1 MTYKKNVLVVANVT
15 AGSESLCRELT
26 ERAKR
31 EPASFDLLVPATG
44 AGGGRAAAEQTLSS
58 AVSRLREVG
67 LEATGSVGDA
77 DPIIA
82 VTEAWDPRRY
92 DEIIVSTLPIGSSK
106 WLHGGLPERIYKI
119 TGVPVTHI
127 VSEPP
132 KPTVAPVHLETD
144 DNGKLLGPLTVLGW
158 GKPHGEAEGAP

>member
-1 MTYKKNVLVVANVT
+1 MTYKKNVLVLANVT
-15 AGSESLCRELT
+15 AGSESLCRTLT
-26 ERAKR
+26 ERAAR
-31 EPASFDLLVPATG
+31 EPASFELLVPATG
-44 AGGGRAAAEQTLSS
+44 AGGGRAAAQETLAA
-58 AVSRLREVG
+58 AVSRLREAG

-106 WLHGGLPERIYKI
+106 WLHAGLPERVYKI
-119 TGVPVTHI
+119 TGVPVCHI

-132 KPTVAPVHLETD
+132 KPPVEPVHVEARD
-144 DNGKLLGPLTVLGW
+144 DGKLLGPLTVLGW
-158 GKPHGEAEGAP
+158 GKPHGEAEGTA